1 MASGL
6 LSCLSTRDLN
16 HGHSLSTGSSIRA
29 GALLEAGDHVHR
41 ELSVVADSDGNRRR
55 GTLARHH
62 SQYF

>member
-1 MASGL
+1 MT
-6 LSCLSTRDLN
+6 STT
-16 HGHSLSTGSSIRA
+16 LSTGSSIRA

-55 GTLARHH
+55 GTLARHY